1 MAFRPDLVLWI
12 NHVMVISGKLLRN
25 AGAFFISLEL
35 VIDVGLLFLN
45 ICIHKINSM
54 KNTLLFFFC
63 FSFVSVY
70 GQILVSPDSSFGVNG
85 RVAIEV
91 GISSSGESGMGR
103 RVLKMLPNGKMLIAT
118 TAKINEFN
126 SNRNYWIGQLNSDG
140 TLDELF
146 GTEGRTVIFSGND
159 GVGNALVAVDT
170 DLDNGVI
177 VLGERKDPF
186 TVIEEAVVKRLF
198 SDGSVDNSFGVAGE
212 RIFRLSPIGSFTR
225 ARDLKVL
232 ANGKILVLMD
242 TRYSS
247 TNPVGLGNEYCVA
260 RLNSNGSIDSSF
272 AENGFSFIIDATLN
286 DLASKIAVRE
296 NGKIILAGT
305 VSVSGISKYRF
316 IQLNENGSLDEEF
329 GINGSVIVERGN
341 ESAVILNDLIID
353 ANGAILATG
362 NASQM
367 LTIVRLDSSGFL
379 DEEFNEIGYLNIPA
393 LDIGNKLL
401 IDEEGFIY
409 AVGRE
414 FNQVLISKLNSQ
426 GDLIS
431 DFGSQGVASLGTANP
446 SSSDLTA
453 AFSNDGNLFIA
464 GAWFN
469 NDKDFYSMVKVKFA
483 NAGIPSNLQS
493 VELNSLIVYPNPG
506 TSFIRVNKALED
518 EFYQIVNSRG
528 QQVFEGILLSDGF
541 IQTERL
547 NAGMYILH
555 FPGKGLFARFS
566 KVD

>member
-1 MAFRPDLVLWI
+1 M
-12 NHVMVISGKLLRN
+12 
-25 AGAFFISLEL
+25 
-35 VIDVGLLFLN
+35 N
-45 ICIHKINSM
+45 ICIHKINLM
-54 KNTLLFFFC
+54 KNSLLFFFS

-103 RVLKMLPNGKMLIAT
+103 RVLKMLPDGKMLIAT

-146 GTEGRTVIFSGND
+146 GTEGRTVIFSGNE

-272 AENGFSFIIDATLN
+272 ADNGFSFIIDATLS
-286 DLASKIAVRE
+286 DLAAKIAVRE

-305 VSVSGISKYRF
+305 VSASGISKYRF

-469 NDKDFYSMVKVKFA
+469 DDKDFYSMVKVKFV
-483 NAGIPSNLQS
+483 NAGIPTNLKS
-493 VELNSLIVYPNPG
+493 VELNSLVVYPNPG

-528 QQVFEGILLSDGF
+528 KQVFEGILLSDGF

-547 NAGMYILH
+547 NTGMYILH

-566 KVD
+566 IVD

>member
-1 MAFRPDLVLWI
+1 
-12 NHVMVISGKLLRN
+12 
-25 AGAFFISLEL
+25 
-35 VIDVGLLFLN
+35 
-45 ICIHKINSM
+45 M
-54 KNTLLFFFC
+54 KNILLYFFS
-63 FSFVSVY
+63 FSFVSVF

-85 RVAIEV
+85 RIAIEV
-91 GISSSGESGMGR
+91 GISSSGESGMGKR
-103 RVLKMLPNGKMLIAT
+103 MLKMLPDGKMLLGT
-118 TAKINEFN
+118 TAKINQFN
-126 SNRNYWIGQLNSDG
+126 ANRNYWISRTLSDG
-140 TLDELF
+140 SPDNTF
-146 GTEGRTVIFSGND
+146 GENGQVIIFSGND
-159 GVGNALVAVDT
+159 GVGNALVALDT
-170 DLDNGVI
+170 DEQGAVY
-177 VLGERKDPF
+177 VFGERKDPF
-186 TVIEEAVVKRLF
+186 TSIEEAVVMRL
-198 SDGSVDNSFGVAGE
+198 SPEGTIDNTFGNGGE
-212 RIFRLSPIGSFTR
+212 NVFRLSPIGSFTR

-232 ANGKILVLMD
+232 ANGQLLLLMD

-260 RLNSNGSIDSSF
+260 RLNSDGSIDSSF

-286 DLASKIAVRE
+286 DLAAKIAVRE
-296 NGKIILAGT
+296 NGKILLAGT
-305 VSVSGISKYRF
+305 VSISGISKYRF
-316 IQLNENGSLDEEF
+316 IQLNENGSLDEGF

-353 ANGAILATG
+353 ANGNILATG

-367 LTIVRLDSSGFL
+367 LTIVRLDSNGFL

-426 GDLIS
+426 GELIS
-431 DFGSQGVASLGTANP
+431 EFGSQGAASLGTANP

-469 NDKDFYSMVKVKFA
+469 DDKDFYSMVKVKFA
-483 NAGIPSNLQS
+483 NAGIPSNLKS
-493 VELNSLIVYPNPG
+493 VKLNSLTVYPNPG
-506 TSFIRVNKALED
+506 TSFIRVNKALEE
-518 EFYQIVNSRG
+518 EFYQIVNSSG
-528 QQVFEGILLSDGF
+528 QQVCEGILLSDGF

-547 NAGMYILH
+547 DAGIYILH

-566 KVD
+566 IVN

>member
-1 MAFRPDLVLWI
+1 M
-12 NHVMVISGKLLRN
+12 MVISGKLLRN